1 MDDIQTK
8 AQELATLVMNQIY
21 EEDEKLA
28 KRMLEL
34 GYTPETH
41 RIVTNFNEVVE
52 DPTIPYK
59 CWAEPIPRFN
69 KALTGE

>member
-1 MDDIQTK
+1 MTDVQTK

-34 GYTPETH
+34 GYRPETH

-69 KALTGE
+69 RAHTGE